1 MPKSFIQTFLNN
13 YMTASIIAIVA
24 LLLGISIGSQSIP
37 FSSIWDTL
45 SHHLFHTPM
54 DIPAT
59 ISQIIIAIRV
69 PRVVLAFLIGAS
81 LALAGVAFQGLLK
94 NILADP
100 YTIGVSSGAAV
111 GAVLVFFFQ
120 LHLSFLGRFTLPIV
134 SIMCALV
141 TLLFVLLFA
150 RLAERNMGI
159 ETIVL
164 IGIIMNAFF
173 GSVISLMV
181 ALSGEELRQVI
192 SWLMGS
198 VAMRGWSYVSLFV
211 PFFIIGSLGLFTHIR
226 ELNAFSFGERVAA
239 NIGVHVL
246 RKKLWILLSASLL
259 TGAAVAVSGTIG
271 FVGLVIPHMTRLI
284 CGANHRKLLPLSF
297 LYGGTFLVLA
307 DVVARTIVSPRE
319 LPIGVITS
327 FIGAPLFAILLFKSL
342 KRKTGSV

>member
-13 YMTASIIAIVA
+13 YIIASTIAIIA

-37 FSSIWDTL
+37 FSSIWAIFA
-45 SHHLFHTPM
+45 HHLFHTQT
-54 DIPAT
+54 DVSAT
-59 ISQIIIAIRV
+59 VSQIIVSIRL
-69 PRVVLAFLIGAS
+69 PRVVLAFLIGAA

-94 NILADP
+94 NVLADP

-111 GAVLVFFFQ
+111 GAVIVFFFH
-120 LHLSFLGRFTLPIV
+120 LHLPLLGRFTLPIV
-134 SIMCALV
+134 SIIFALM

-150 RLAERNMGI
+150 RLAERNMAI

-164 IGIIMNAFF
+164 IGIIINAFF
-173 GSVISLMV
+173 GSLISLMV

-192 SWLMGS
+192 GWLMGS
-198 VAMRGWSYVSLFV
+198 VAMRGWSYVSLFF
-211 PFFIIGSLGLFTHIR
+211 PFFVIGSIGLFVHTR
-226 ELNAFSFGERVAA
+226 ELNAFSFGEQAA
-239 NIGVHVL
+239 ASIGVHVL
-246 RKKLWILLSASLL
+246 QRKLFILLSASLL

-284 CGANHRKLLPLSF
+284 CGANHKRLLPLSF

-307 DVVARTIVSPRE
+307 DLVARTIVAPRE

-342 KRKTGSV
+342 RRKT

>member
-54 DIPAT
+54 DVPAT

-94 NILADP
+94 NVLADP

-226 ELNAFSFGERVAA
+226 ELNAFSFGERTAA

-307 DVVARTIVSPRE
+307 DVVARTIVAPRE

-342 KRKTGSV
+342 RRKT

>member
-13 YMTASIIAIVA
+13 YITASIIAIVA

-120 LHLSFLGRFTLPIV
+120 LHLSFLGRFTLPVV

>member
-13 YMTASIIAIVA
+13 YITASIVAIVA

-37 FSSIWDTL
+37 FSSIWETL
-45 SHHLFHTPM
+45 LHHTFHTSTNV
-54 DIPAT
+54 PAA
-59 ISQIIIAIRV
+59 ISQIIVSIRL
-69 PRVVLAFLIGAS
+69 PRVVLAFLVGAA

-94 NILADP
+94 NVLADP

-111 GAVLVFFFQ
+111 GAVIVFFFQ

-134 SIMCALV
+134 SIMFALV

-181 ALSGEELRQVI
+181 AFSGEELRQVI

-198 VAMRGWSYVSLFV
+198 VAMRGWPYVSLFV
-211 PFFIIGSLGLFTHIR
+211 PFFIIGCLGLFIHIR
-226 ELNAFSFGERVAA
+226 ELNAFSFGERAAA

-246 RKKLWILLSASLL
+246 QKKLFILLSASLL

-297 LYGGTFLVLA
+297 LYGGAFLVLA
-307 DVVARTIVSPRE
+307 DVVARTIVAPRE

-327 FIGAPLFAILLFKSL
+327 LIGAPLFAMLLFKSL
-342 KRKTGSV
+342 KRKTG